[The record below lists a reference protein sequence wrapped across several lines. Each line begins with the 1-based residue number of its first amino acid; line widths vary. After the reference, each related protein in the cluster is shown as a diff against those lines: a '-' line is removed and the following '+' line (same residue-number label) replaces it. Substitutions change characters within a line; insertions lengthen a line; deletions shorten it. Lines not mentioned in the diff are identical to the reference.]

1 MEFDFGGLNYLAI
14 VVGVVFNMVLGAL
27 WYSPILLGKPWMAA
41 TGITMEGI
49 EEAGK
54 GEQYKG
60 YAIAVVVSIV
70 LVLVLALLTHGLGI
84 DEPLDGLVLGLVAGV
99 GLVAASQAPNYSFEG
114 RSLRLFLI
122 NLGYSVV
129 GFAVIGVLLAVW
141 Q

>member
-1 MEFDFGGLNYLAI
+1 MEFDFGELNYLAI
-14 VVGVVFNMVLGAL
+14 VVGVVINMVLGAL
-27 WYSPILLGKPWMAA
+27 WYSPVLVGKPWMAA
-41 TGITMEGI
+41 AGITAEDI

-60 YAIAVVVSIV
+60 YAVAVVVSIV
-70 LVLVLALLTHGLGI
+70 LVFVLALLTRNLGI
-84 DEPLDGLVLGLVAGV
+84 DEPLDGLVLGLVAGI

-129 GFAVIGVLLAVW
+129 GFAIIGVLLAVW

>member
-1 MEFDFGGLNYLAI
+1 MEFDFGELNYLAI
-14 VVGVVFNMVLGAL
+14 VVGVVINMVLGAL
-27 WYSPILLGKPWMAA
+27 WYSPVLVGKPWMAA
-41 TGITMEGI
+41 AGITAEDI

-60 YAIAVVVSIV
+60 YAVAVVVSIV
-70 LVLVLALLTHGLGI
+70 LVFVLALLTRNLGI
-84 DEPLDGLVLGLVAGV
+84 DEPLDGLVLGLVAGI

-129 GFAVIGVLLAVW
+129 GFPIIGVLLAVW

>member
-1 MEFDFGGLNYLAI
+1 MEFDFGELNYLAI

-27 WYSPILLGKPWMAA
+27 WYSPFLLGKPWMAA
-41 TGITMEGI
+41 TGITVEAI

-70 LVLVLALLTHGLGI
+70 LVLVLALLTQSLGI
-84 DEPLDGLVLGLVAGV
+84 DEPLDGLVLGLVAGI

-129 GFAVIGVLLAVW
+129 GFAVIGVLLASW

>member
-1 MEFDFGGLNYLAI
+1 MEFDFGELNYLAI
-14 VVGVVFNMVLGAL
+14 VVGVVINMVLGAL
-27 WYSPILLGKPWMAA
+27 WYSPVLVGKPWMAA
-41 TGITMEGI
+41 AGITAEDI

-70 LVLVLALLTHGLGI
+70 LVFVLALLTRNLGI
-84 DEPLDGLVLGLVAGV
+84 DEPLDGLVLGLVAGI

-129 GFAVIGVLLAVW
+129 GFAIIGVLLAVW

>member
-1 MEFDFGGLNYLAI
+1 MEFDFGELNYLAI
-14 VVGVVFNMVLGAL
+14 VVGVVYNMVLGAL

-70 LVLVLALLTHGLGI
+70 LVLALALLTQGLGI

-129 GFAVIGVLLAVW
+129 GFAVIGVLLASW

>member
-1 MEFDFGGLNYLAI
+1 MEFDFGELNYLAI
-14 VVGVVFNMVLGAL
+14 VVGVVINMVLGAL
-27 WYSPILLGKPWMAA
+27 WYSPVLVGKPWMAA
-41 TGITMEGI
+41 AGITAEDI
-49 EEAGK
+49 EARK
-54 GEQYKG
+54 GEQYRG

-70 LVLVLALLTHGLGI
+70 LVFVLALLTRNLGI
-84 DEPLDGLVLGLVAGV
+84 DEPLDGLVLGLVAGI

-129 GFAVIGVLLAVW
+129 GFAIIGVLLAVW

>member
-1 MEFDFGGLNYLAI
+1 MEFDFGELNYLAI
-14 VVGVVFNMVLGAL
+14 VVGVVINMALGAL

-41 TGITMEGI
+41 AGITAEDI
-49 EEAGK
+49 EAAGK

-60 YAIAVVVSIV
+60 YATAVVVSIV
-70 LVLVLALLTHGLGI
+70 LVFVLALLTQNLGI
-84 DEPLDGLVLGLVAGV
+84 DEALDGLVLGLVAGI

-114 RSLRLFLI
+114 RPPRLFLI

-129 GFAVIGVLLAVW
+129 GFAIIGVLLAVW

>member
-1 MEFDFGGLNYLAI
+1 MQFDFAEINYLAV

-27 WYSPILLGKPWMAA
+27 WYSPFLLGKPWMAA
-41 TGITMEGI
+41 TGITAETI

-70 LVLVLALLTHGLGI
+70 LVLVLALLVQSLEI

-99 GLVAASQAPNYSFEG
+99 GLVAASQAPNYTFED

-122 NLGYSVV
+122 NLGYSVA

>member
-1 MEFDFGGLNYLAI
+1 MEFDFGELNYLAI
-14 VVGVVFNMVLGAL
+14 VVGVVINMVLGAL
-27 WYSPILLGKPWMAA
+27 WYSPVLVGKPWMAA
-41 TGITMEGI
+41 AGITAEDI

-60 YAIAVVVSIV
+60 YAVAVVVSII
-70 LVLVLALLTHGLGI
+70 LVFVLALLTRNLGI
-84 DEPLDGLVLGLVAGV
+84 DEPLDGLVLGLVAGI

-129 GFAVIGVLLAVW
+129 GFAIIGVLLAVW

>member
-1 MEFDFGGLNYLAI
+1 MEFDFGELNYLAI

-27 WYSPILLGKPWMAA
+27 WYSPLLLGKPWMAA
-41 TGITMEGI
+41 TGITVETI
-49 EEAGK
+49 QEAGK

-70 LVLVLALLTHGLGI
+70 LVVVLALLTQSLGI
-84 DEPLDGLVLGLVAGV
+84 DEPLDGLVLGLVAGI

-114 RSLRLFLI
+114 RSVRLFLI